1 MLRKL
6 FGHPPAVRDK
16 HSKIEAMTKIK
27 AILVDDEESARD
39 VLENLLL
46 RFCPE
51 IELLGKYNNVQQAVE
66 AVNALKPDLV
76 FLDIEMPNYAGFEI
90 VNFFETVDFDI
101 VFVTAYDKYA
111 VRAFEISA
119 VDYLLKPVDI
129 ERLQQSVQKAQERI
143 QVKNN
148 IDRFKVLSQTLET
161 NVLTN
166 IIVSDKGYQN
176 AISISTIIA
185 IEAQESYS
193 IIYTEDKKYTASKNL
208 KHFENLLSE
217 NNRFFR
223 VHKSWIV
230 NLDFLE
236 NYSKSLLEIRLKN
249 GMTTKLSKYKKAE
262 FEEAIIG

>member
-1 MLRKL
+1 
-6 FGHPPAVRDK
+6 
-16 HSKIEAMTKIK
+16 MTKLK

-51 IELLGKYNNVQQAVE
+51 VELLGKYTNVPDAVA
-66 AVNALKPDLV
+66 AVNELKPDLV

-90 VNFFETVDFDI
+90 VNFFEKVEFDI

-111 VRAFEISA
+111 IRAFEISA

-129 ERLQQSVQKAQERI
+129 ERLQQSVLKAHERLTT
-143 QVKNN
+143 KNN

-161 NVLTN
+161 NVLSS
-166 IIVSDKGYQN
+166 IVVSDKGYQN
-176 AISISTIIA
+176 AIQLTSIIA

-193 IIYTEDKKYTASKNL
+193 IIYTENKKYTASKNL
-208 KHFENLLSE
+208 KHFENILVE
-217 NNRFFR
+217 NSRFFR
-223 VHKSWIV
+223 VHKSWII
-230 NLDFLE
+230 NLDYLE

-249 GMTTKLSKYKKAE
+249 GMSTKLSKYKKAE
-262 FEEAIIG
+262 FEEAILVS